1 MIKKQSVQQMKI
13 IQNQTYTSSEAG
25 PMNSNIIRYKN
36 GLSKVNNSILLTVI
50 ALFLNLQMIKKQ
62 SVEWMKRIQNRTCTS
77 GEACPIDSMII
88 MKVKIVHGQAKKI
101 THVALLLF
109 LSLRPYRKLLSY
121 RTMDKIIHSVHPSK
135 HMPNVCPFII
145 SIRGRNISFAA
156 STNFW
161 HGMESKWFYH

>member
-88 MKVKIVHGQAKKI
+88 MKVKIVHGQAKKNYTCCSATFPFVTAVSQI
-101 THVALLLF
+101 ALL
-109 LSLRPYRKLLSY
+109 SHNGQNY
-121 RTMDKIIHSVHPSK
+121 T
-135 HMPNVCPFII
+135 
-145 SIRGRNISFAA
+145 
-156 STNFW
+156 
-161 HGMESKWFYH
+161 

>member
-1 MIKKQSVQQMKI
+1 MKI
-13 IQNQTYTSSEAG
+13 MQNPICTSSEACT
-25 PMNSNIIRYKN
+25 MNSNIIRYKN
-36 GLSKVNNSILLTVI
+36 WLSKVNSSILLSVI
-50 ALFLNLQMIKKQ
+50 PLFLNLQMIKKQ

-121 RTMDKIIHSVHPSK
+121 RTMDKIILSVYPSK
-135 HMPNVCPFII
+135 HICSMFVPLSSLFKRKKQIFCC
-145 SIRGRNISFAA
+145 
-156 STNFW
+156 
-161 HGMESKWFYH
+161 K